1 MLMHTSLRSAL
12 ADVFFFNDAAS
23 PITSMMQHVSN
34 AVSIG
39 VLYEFLAAWLKQ
51 HDRAAGLKPPRLLV
65 SISEKIRHPQLR
77 EPNQLDDVSS
87 VANLPGQ
94 PLSARLQFHQGASD
108 Y

>member
-1 MLMHTSLRSAL
+1 MHTSLRSAL

-65 SISEKIRHPQLR
+65 SIAEKIRHRQIR
-77 EPNQLDDVSS
+77 EPNLTDDVAS

-94 PLSARLQFHQGASD
+94 LPAD